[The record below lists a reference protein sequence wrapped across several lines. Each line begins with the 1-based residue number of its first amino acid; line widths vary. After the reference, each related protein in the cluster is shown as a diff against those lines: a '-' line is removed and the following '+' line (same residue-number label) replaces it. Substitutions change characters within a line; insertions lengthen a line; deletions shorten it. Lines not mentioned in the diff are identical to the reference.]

1 MNWESDELRAA
12 ALRLLLG
19 GSLRR
24 TQHCADL
31 VEQLDDAGLVLPTRR
46 RDEYVL
52 NQRRTQ
58 EYRRYLDACW
68 PGYAE
73 VARAFTDR
81 GAAEPSGAALRALR
95 RAHLPAPTGRTLLN
109 RKTWAAWASAH
120 SKATDTPHPQGVTL
134 TSDDVLR
141 MRVNEGLVLR
151 SADGHEQEL
160 ASLQALATEVVLPE
174 RSFGR
179 HWTLTGQ
186 LPALAVTIEN
196 QGAFV
201 DAPLPAGV
209 LLIHAPGWNSGLAG
223 QLMARLPASV
233 PWWHFGD
240 LDPNGLRIG
249 LSMRAAGQPD
259 KQPVLWIPEV
269 ASRLLESHSLP
280 RSTPWPLQD
289 IPAQLLSHST
299 VAWLASRGR
308 WLEQEAVVLMPA
320 FEQELSDAV
329 SRLLR
334 AAP

>member
-19 GSLRR
+19 GNLRR
-24 TQHCADL
+24 TLSCADL
-31 VEQLDDAGLVLPTRR
+31 VDQLDDAGLVLPTRR

-52 NQRRTQ
+52 NPRRTD
-58 EYRRYLDACW
+58 EYRRYLGARW

-73 VARAFTDR
+73 VALAFTGR
-81 GAAEPSGAALRALR
+81 AGELSVAALHALR
-95 RAHLPAPTGRTLLN
+95 RADLPAPTGRTLLN

-120 SKATDTPHPQGVTL
+120 SKATEAPHPEGVTL

-141 MRVNEGLVLR
+141 MRVNDGLVLR
-151 SADGHEQEL
+151 SAEGREQDL

-186 LPALAVTIEN
+186 LPVLAVTVEN

-201 DAPLPAGV
+201 DAPLPAGM

-223 QLMARLPASV
+223 QVMARLPASV
-233 PWWHFGD
+233 AWWHFGD

-259 KQPVLWIPEV
+259 RQPVLWIPEV
-269 ASRLLESHSLP
+269 ASQLLESHSLP
-280 RSTPWPLQD
+280 RSTPWPLRD
-289 IPAQLLSHST
+289 VPAHLLSHPT

-308 WLEQEAVVLMPA
+308 WLEQETMVLMPA
-320 FEQELSDAV
+320 FEQEFSDAV
-329 SRLLR
+329 SRLSR
-334 AAP
+334 AAS